1 MMRSSD
7 GGCSPQLQCLNEIHA
22 PQSINTSIHESPT
35 TVKCILI
42 GDKQVGKTSLVVS
55 YTSNDYPAE
64 YKPSTLDTYCVE
76 VCADTRPVNLHI
88 CDAGGKEEVA
98 SLRHL
103 SYLDAHVILLCF
115 SVVRPDSFRSL
126 KTVWLKELASAPIIL
141 NSAAEQTASKLFGIS
156 TSSSLYSKTNLAH
169 CPPTMLI
176 KSKSPICPNRRLKSV
191 VPETNLIPGPTF
203 LLIGCACDLRN
214 DIGRLLELSK
224 IGEEPV
230 DKEKAECL
238 AVELG
243 AEAYVE
249 CSALTQKNLKTVFD
263 LAIWCGLKVADSGG
277 PILLPELKSN
287 ESLPYNGD
295 CIEASM
301 HNNIITNNHAV
312 VTSQPHH
319 TVTENNNK
327 CKTFSKK
334 GWRRLLCI
342 NS

>member
-1 MMRSSD
+1 MRHFES
-7 GGCSPQLQCLNEIHA
+7 GCSPQSSRINEI
-22 PQSINTSIHESPT
+22 QSEHTSGHEVEIERPT

-64 YKPSTLDTYCVE
+64 YKPSALDTFCVE
-76 VCADTRPVNLHI
+76 VCADTRPVHLQI
-88 CDAGGKEEVA
+88 CDAGGKEEVS

-115 SVVRPDSFRSL
+115 SVIRPDTFRSL

-141 NSAAEQTASKLFGIS
+141 NNAAEQTASKLFGLS
-156 TSSSLYSKTNLAH
+156 TRRHFDCLSSSVT
-169 CPPTMLI
+169 T
-176 KSKSPICPNRRLKSV
+176 KSKSSVHTNRESKNLNEAS
-191 VPETNLIPGPTF
+191 LIPGPTF

-238 AVELG
+238 AIELG

-263 LAIWCGLKVADSGG
+263 LAIWCGLKVADLGG
-277 PILLPELKSN
+277 PALLREPKSN
-287 ESLPYNGD
+287 ESVLCNGN
-295 CIEASM
+295 CTEA
-301 HNNIITNNHAV
+301 TN
-312 VTSQPHH
+312 
-319 TVTENNNK
+319 K
-327 CKTFSKK
+327 D
-334 GWRRLLCI
+334 
-342 NS
+342 

>member
-1 MMRSSD
+1 MRPFDS
-7 GGCSPQLQCLNEIHA
+7 GFSPQSLNKNEIQTQH
-22 PQSINTSIHESPT
+22 TSEHEVENNNPT

-64 YKPSTLDTYCVE
+64 YRPSALDTFCVE
-76 VCADTRPVNLHI
+76 VCADTRPVHLQI
-88 CDAGGKEEVA
+88 CDTGGKEEVS

-115 SVVRPDSFRSL
+115 SVVRPDTFRSL

-141 NSAAEQTASKLFGIS
+141 NSAAEQTASKLFGLS
-156 TSSSLYSKTNLAH
+156 TTRRNADSFSASV
-169 CPPTMLI
+169 PT
-176 KSKSPICPNRRLKSV
+176 KSKSSVHTSRGLKSV
-191 VPETNLIPGPTF
+191 NEANLIPGPIF

-224 IGEEPV
+224 VGEEPI

-238 AVELG
+238 AIELG

-277 PILLPELKSN
+277 PVLLREPKSN
-287 ESLPYNGD
+287 GSLSYNGD
-295 CIEASM
+295 CTKA
-301 HNNIITNNHAV
+301 TNNDNSVDNNHIMTDSHSFRIIA
-312 VTSQPHH
+312 
-319 TVTENNNK
+319 ENNNK
-327 CKTFSKK
+327 CKTLKK
-334 GWRRLLCI
+334 GWRRFFCI